1 MVKEQS
7 HVKQLSLVHVC
18 KIGLNDNQHM
28 LFTCGYS
35 ILQHSSIVIVEIV
48 QQLIG
53 GVRALVIH
61 LADGMINGSSKEKNQ
76 VKIKAKD

>member
-1 MVKEQS
+1 
-7 HVKQLSLVHVC
+7 
-18 KIGLNDNQHM
+18 M

-53 GVRALVIH
+53 RVRALVIH
-61 LADGMINGSSKEKNQ
+61 LEVGMINGSNKEKNQ
-76 VKIKAKD
+76 VKILAKE

>member
-1 MVKEQS
+1 
-7 HVKQLSLVHVC
+7 
-18 KIGLNDNQHM
+18 M

-53 GVRALVIH
+53 RVRALVIH
-61 LADGMINGSSKEKNQ
+61 LADGMINRSNIEKNK
-76 VKIKAKD
+76 VKIKAKE

>member
-1 MVKEQS
+1 
-7 HVKQLSLVHVC
+7 
-18 KIGLNDNQHM
+18 M

-61 LADGMINGSSKEKNQ
+61 LEDGMINGSNKGKKQ